1 MNAVAIRSARVAI
14 AGTVF
19 FAFVMYVAFAFI
31 QPELNPLYRF
41 GSEYAVGRGGW
52 LMKAAFF
59 VWAAGILALVLAMAK
74 GLDPEARSRS
84 ALVLLGLS
92 AAGLLVAGV
101 FDSDLQVLNDHPPP
115 LWVEPPPSDEQI
127 GHMVGSFVFF
137 LSLMVGAGL
146 ASRRLRLA
154 GRLRGGYRALR
165 YLSWLA
171 PATFM
176 AFAVYAVP
184 AGFAGL
190 GQRIFLLVLFAWV
203 VLAARGIENGAFS
216 REVS

>member
-1 MNAVAIRSARVAI
+1 
-14 AGTVF
+14 
-19 FAFVMYVAFAFI
+19 
-31 QPELNPLYRF
+31 
-41 GSEYAVGRGGW
+41 
-52 LMKAAFF
+52 MKAAFF
-59 VWAAGILALVLAMAK
+59 VRAAGILALVLAMAK

-101 FDSDLQVLNDHPPP
+101 FDADLQVVNDNPPP

-127 GHMVGSFVFF
+127 GHLVGSFVFF